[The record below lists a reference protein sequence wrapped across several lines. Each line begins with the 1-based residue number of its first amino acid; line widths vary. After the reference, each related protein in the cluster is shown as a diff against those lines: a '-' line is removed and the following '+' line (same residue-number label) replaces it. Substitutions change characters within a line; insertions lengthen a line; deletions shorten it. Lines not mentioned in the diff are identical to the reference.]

1 MCHFGIA
8 IQAHN
13 EAKSIIM
20 AEEDEKERDMK
31 WVQKEK
37 QEEIVVQKAWC

>member
-1 MCHFGIA
+1 
-8 IQAHN
+8 
-13 EAKSIIM
+13 M